1 MGGFLVAGT
10 GGPAVA
16 EETVEEVVR
25 TELASPHTPT
35 AHAALT
41 KIYPTIIGPMW
52 QAALGAARQHTGA
65 PEDAQDALQEVMA
78 GLREKVRAG
87 KYTRRASGSFVAW
100 CCALVRNRV
109 RDRLKGRRPAARSLD
124 AAGAEGALAAAQPWA
139 DPERHT
145 ELALAAARIARLPRQ
160 KRELL
165 MLRSQ
170 GYAYDE
176 IGARLGIGAPAA
188 RKLYERTLKALSR
201 RPQSEQSGQIDL
213 PPRDPL
219 P

>member
-1 MGGFLVAGT
+1 MGGFLVAGAS
-10 GGPAVA
+10 GPTIAA
-16 EETVEEVVR
+16 ETVEEVVR

-41 KIYPTIIGPMW
+41 RIYPTIIGPMW
-52 QAALGAARQHTGA
+52 QAALAAARQYMGT

-78 GLREKVRAG
+78 GLREKVRSG
-87 KYTRRASGSFVAW
+87 KYTRRANGSFVAW
-100 CCALVRNRV
+100 CCTLVRNRV
-109 RDRLKGRRPAARSLD
+109 RDRLKGRRGAARSTDTL
-124 AAGAEGALAAAQPWA
+124 GAEAALAAAQPWA

-145 ELALAAARIARLPRQ
+145 ELALAAARIARLPPE

-165 MLRSQ
+165 ILRSQ
-170 GYAYDE
+170 GYSYDE
-176 IGARLGIGAPAA
+176 IGVRLGIGAPTA
-188 RKLYERTLKALSR
+188 RKHYERTLKALSR
-201 RPQSEQSGQIDL
+201 RPKSERSEQIDS